1 MKYFDQIPSIKYEGA
16 KSLNPFAFK
25 YYDPDEVILGKPMKE
40 HLKFSMAYWH
50 TMTGEGVDPFGQA
63 TMERDWDACGDPI
76 EKAKIRVKAAFELM
90 EKLRLEYFCF
100 HDRDLAPE
108 QETLAETNRV
118 LDEVVDLI
126 EKEMKRTK
134 IKLLW
139 GTANLFSNK
148 RFVNGAST
156 SPNADVFAYAAA
168 QVKKALEITKRLKGS
183 GYVFWGGREGYE
195 TLLNTDLK
203 LEQDNLAR
211 FFHMAVDYAKEI
223 GFKGQFYI
231 EPKPKEPTK
240 HQYDFDSAAVISFL
254 RQYGL
259 DKHFKLNI
267 ETNHATLAGHTM
279 NHELRLAADNGLLG
293 SIDANQ
299 GDLLLGWDT
308 DQFPTDIYDAVFV
321 MYEVLRMGGF
331 TTGGLNFDAKVRRS
345 SFTKEDLILAH
356 IVGMDTYA
364 AGLRIAARLWKD
376 QVLENN
382 LKARYQSY
390 RHGIGK
396 DIVEGKVGFKELSEY
411 VLSKKELAKN
421 EPGKQELLEA
431 IINQYIIG

>member
-168 QVKKALEITKRLKGS
+168 QVKKSRDYQEAERQRLC
-183 GYVFWGGREGYE
+183 
-195 TLLNTDLK
+195 
-203 LEQDNLAR
+203 
-211 FFHMAVDYAKEI
+211 
-223 GFKGQFYI
+223 
-231 EPKPKEPTK
+231 
-240 HQYDFDSAAVISFL
+240 
-254 RQYGL
+254 
-259 DKHFKLNI
+259 
-267 ETNHATLAGHTM
+267 
-279 NHELRLAADNGLLG
+279 LLG
-293 SIDANQ
+293 R
-299 GDLLLGWDT
+299 
-308 DQFPTDIYDAVFV
+308 P
-321 MYEVLRMGGF
+321 
-331 TTGGLNFDAKVRRS
+331 
-345 SFTKEDLILAH
+345 
-356 IVGMDTYA
+356 
-364 AGLRIAARLWKD
+364 
-376 QVLENN
+376 
-382 LKARYQSY
+382 
-390 RHGIGK
+390 
-396 DIVEGKVGFKELSEY
+396 
-411 VLSKKELAKN
+411 
-421 EPGKQELLEA
+421 
-431 IINQYIIG
+431 